1 MSEFKGTKGKWR
13 IGVLGSVQNE
23 RGEFICESER
33 RNIKE
38 EEENKANNLLIAC
51 APEMLD
57 KLKETL
63 EVLKWYMNNTHPED
77 NQHESFFNIGM
88 NDITQIEELIKKA
101 TE

>member
-1 MSEFKGTKGKWR
+1 MSEFKGTKGEWR

-23 RGEFICESER
+23 RGEFICQSE
-33 RNIKE
+33 KSTAT

-51 APEMLD
+51 APEMLE

-63 EVLKWYMNNTHPED
+63 DVLKWYMNNAHPED
-77 NQHESFFNIGM
+77 GQHESFFNIGM
-88 NDITQIEELIKKA
+88 NDVTQIEELINKA